1 MLALFSILSL
11 FSWVLIASVILFLI
25 QIARFYERKYSEL
38 YDDAPTH
45 RTFYPFFLI
54 SLCLFLIAAGR
65 YAFLGD
71 LAGDVWGD
79 VALFL
84 GGIVLAVFAH
94 RLQRLMT
101 GGPR

>member
-1 MLALFSILSL
+1 MLALFSILNL
-11 FSWVLIASVILFLI
+11 VSWVLIASVILFLI

-38 YDDAPTH
+38 YDDAPKH
-45 RTFYPFFLI
+45 RTFYPFLFVPLG
-54 SLCLFLIAAGR
+54 LFLIAAGR

-79 VALFL
+79 MALFV
-84 GGIVLAVFAH
+84 GGIVLLVFAH

-101 GGPR
+101 GGQR